1 MSNEQVKMEGFSN
14 VWDNS
19 VPVEKSSYLHDHFVQ
34 YLNVENFKHDSDKLA
49 MIDLFCGAGGFAVGA
64 SWAGFE
70 SVIGIDH
77 LEPAMET
84 WMYNHPN
91 AIGCL
96 GDIKQVDPEYLKKQR
111 AALVRKH
118 RQVIYL
124 NDSELA
130 AINLYCE
137 KFRVGAKAALYRKAI
152 MEKVLTE
159 LEDNH
164 PTLF

>member
-1 MSNEQVKMEGFSN
+1 MS
-14 VWDNS
+14 
-19 VPVEKSSYLHDHFVQ
+19 
-34 YLNVENFKHDSDKLA
+34 
-49 MIDLFCGAGGFAVGA
+49 GG
-64 SWAGFE
+64 
-70 SVIGIDH
+70 
-77 LEPAMET
+77 
-84 WMYNHPN
+84 
-91 AIGCL
+91 
-96 GDIKQVDPEYLKKQR
+96 VDPEYLKKQR

-137 KFRVGAKAALYRKAI
+137 KFRVGAKAVLYRKAI